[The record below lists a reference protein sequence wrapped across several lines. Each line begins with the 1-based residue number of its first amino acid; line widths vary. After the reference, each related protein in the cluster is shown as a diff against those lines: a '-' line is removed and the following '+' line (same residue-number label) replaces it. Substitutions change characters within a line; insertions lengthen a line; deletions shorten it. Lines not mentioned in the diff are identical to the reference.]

1 MKRIKI
7 GKVILIIFLS
17 LVIVGI
23 SYVGSFY
30 IDKLYK
36 YNGNAKIKV
45 VFDDTETYKIP
56 NVLVSDKEKAL
67 SSWPYMFT
75 ITNEGNRKGLYQLII
90 KDIDTS
96 TISRDKLDY
105 VLVLDDKEIQEG
117 SLSDIEN
124 DILYTYE
131 IKKNTSQRY
140 KIYIWSKSEDTKNDD
155 IYEYQ
160 ITLNAIEDFGPG
172 F

>member
-7 GKVILIIFLS
+7 GKVILIIVLS
-17 LVIVGI
+17 LVIIGI

-36 YNGNAKIKV
+36 YNGNAEIKV
-45 VFDDTETYKIP
+45 VFDDTKTYQIP
-56 NVLVSDKEKAL
+56 NVLKSDKEKAL
-67 SSWPYMFT
+67 TTWPYMFT
-75 ITNEGNRKGLYQLII
+75 VTNDGNRKGLYQIII
-90 KDIDTS
+90 KDVETS
-96 TISRDKLDY
+96 TISRHKLNY
-105 VLVLDDKEIQEG
+105 LLVLDDKEIKEG
-117 SLSDIEN
+117 SLSNLEN

-131 IKKNTSQRY
+131 IKKDTSQRY
-140 KIYIWSKSEDTKNDD
+140 KIYIWSESEETKEDD

-160 ITLNAIEDFGPG
+160 ILLNAIEDFGPG